1 MFRIMTYSHR
11 KENNLLGL
19 SGGANK
25 TVKQLDACV
34 KNANDIWTPSTR

>member
-1 MFRIMTYSHR
+1 MTYSHR

-25 TVKQLDACV
+25 TAKLRDAYV
-34 KNANDIWTPSTR
+34 RNANDIWTPSTR